1 MAEEGDLIVIQ
12 QEFFSILEYQA
23 CVRRVR
29 FVERSIAGY
38 LFAQCGLDP

>member
-12 QEFFSILEYQA
+12 QEFFGVLEYRA
-23 CVRRVR
+23 CMRRVH

-38 LFAQCGLDP
+38 LFAQRGLDP